1 MSSDLTIRR
10 YQPSDQHVVM
20 DLWSRAA
27 RRAHP
32 FIEGEGAGERARI
45 LRERYLVQADNWVAE
60 RDGTVIGLLGLLP
73 GGREERGGTHGGE
86 SGGDAPVGGP
96 GAGTG
101 ELGVPADEPGAE
113 VGGLFV
119 APEAQGGGVGGQLLE
134 HAAALHGA
142 LTLEV
147 FEANDRARRFYAY
160 LGFTER
166 GRRTDEGTGH
176 PLIGLERTAPLKSVG
191 WLHLREGRLL
201 SVRTRGNDTFY
212 LPGGKYE
219 PGETAREALSREL
232 SEELGLVVPA
242 EDLSEAFV
250 IHDVAHGKNGRRL
263 HMTCFAGGPQD
274 IVPVPGREIAEYAWF
289 DRREARERCAPAHA
303 QVVDRLIAQGRMRG

>member
-1 MSSDLTIRR
+1 MSSEMIIRR
-10 YQPSDQHVVM
+10 YHPSDQDVVT

-27 RRAHP
+27 RQAHP
-32 FIEGEGAGERARI
+32 FLDGEGTGERARL
-45 LRERYLVQADNWVAE
+45 LREVYLVEGENWVAE
-60 RDGTVIGLLGLLP
+60 RAGRVIGLLGL
-73 GGREERGGTHGGE
+73 R
-86 SGGDAPVGGP
+86 AGGP
-96 GAGTG
+96 GDGN
-101 ELGVPADEPGAE
+101 GAE
-113 VGGLFV
+113 IGGLFV
-119 APEAQGGGVGGQLLE
+119 APEAQGGGAGRELLE

-147 FEANDRARRFYAY
+147 FEDNDRARGFSAH
-160 LGFTER
+160 LGFTEQ
-166 GRRTDEGTGH
+166 GRPTDEETGR
-176 PLIGLERTAPLKSVG
+176 PLIALERAAPLKSVS

-232 SEELGLVVPA
+232 GEELGLVVPA
-242 EDLSEAFV
+242 EELQEAFV

-263 HMTCFAGGPQD
+263 HMTCFTGGPQD
-274 IVPVPGREIAEYAWF
+274 IAPAPGREIAEYAWF

-303 QVVDRLIAQGRMRG
+303 QVVRRLVAQGRMPG

>member
-1 MSSDLTIRR
+1 MSNDMIIRR
-10 YQPSDQHVVM
+10 YRASDQDVVT

-27 RRAHP
+27 RQAHP
-32 FIEGEGAGERARI
+32 FIEGEGAGERARV
-45 LRERYLVQADNWVAE
+45 LREVYLVQAENWVAE
-60 RDGTVIGLLGLLP
+60 RDGIVIGLLGLL
-73 GGREERGGTHGGE
+73 GAKDGSGR
-86 SGGDAPVGGP
+86 ANGP
-96 GAGTG
+96 DGAEVDGA
-101 ELGVPADEPGAE
+101 EVDGAE

-119 APEAQGGGVGGQLLE
+119 APEAQGDGVGRELLE

-147 FEANDRARRFYAY
+147 FEGNARARRFYAH

-166 GRRTDEGTGH
+166 GRRVDEETGH
-176 PLIGLERTAPLKSVG
+176 PLIALERAAPLKSVS

-242 EDLSEAFV
+242 DELVEAFV

-263 HMTCFAGGPQD
+263 QMTCFTGGPQD
-274 IVPVPGREIAEYAWF
+274 IEPAPGREIAEYAWF
-289 DRREARERCAPAHA
+289 DRREARERCAPAHS
-303 QVVDRLIAQGRMRG
+303 QVVDRLVARGRMSG

>member
-1 MSSDLTIRR
+1 MTNDMIIRR
-10 YQPSDQHVVM
+10 YQASDQDVVT

-27 RRAHP
+27 RQAHP
-32 FIEGEGAGERARI
+32 FIAGEGAGERARV
-45 LRERYLVQADNWVAE
+45 LREVYLVQAENWVAE
-60 RDGTVIGLLGLLP
+60 RAGTVIGLLGLLP
-73 GGREERGGTHGGE
+73 GGSGERT
-86 SGGDAPVGGP
+86 
-96 GAGTG
+96 
-101 ELGVPADEPGAE
+101 ADGSGAE

-119 APEAQGGGVGGQLLE
+119 APEAQGGGTGRQLIE
-134 HAAALHGA
+134 HAAARHGA
-142 LTLEV
+142 LALEV
-147 FEANDRARRFYAY
+147 FEGNARARRFYAH

-166 GRRTDEGTGH
+166 GRRVDEETGH
-176 PLIGLERTAPLKSVG
+176 PLIALERVAPLRSVG

-242 EDLSEAFV
+242 EELSEAFV

-263 HMTCFAGGPQD
+263 HMTCFTGGPQD
-274 IVPVPGREIAEYAWF
+274 IAPVPGREIAEYAWF
-289 DRREARERCAPAHA
+289 DRREARERCAPAHS
-303 QVVDRLIAQGRMRG
+303 QVVDRLVAQGRMPG

>member
-1 MSSDLTIRR
+1 MIIRR
-10 YQPSDQHVVM
+10 YHPSDQDVVT

-27 RRAHP
+27 RQAHP
-32 FIEGEGAGERARI
+32 FLDGEGTGERARL
-45 LRERYLVQADNWVAE
+45 LREVYLVEGENWVAE
-60 RDGTVIGLLGLLP
+60 RAGRVIGLLGLP
-73 GGREERGGTHGGE
+73 
-86 SGGDAPVGGP
+86 AGGP
-96 GAGTG
+96 GDGN
-101 ELGVPADEPGAE
+101 GAE
-113 VGGLFV
+113 IGGLFV
-119 APEAQGGGVGGQLLE
+119 APEAQGGGVGRELLE

-147 FEANDRARRFYAY
+147 FEDNDRARGFSAH
-160 LGFTER
+160 LGFEEQ
-166 GRRTDEGTGH
+166 GRRTDEETGR
-176 PLIGLERTAPLKSVG
+176 PLIALERAAPLRSVS

-232 SEELGLVVPA
+232 GEELGLVVPA
-242 EDLSEAFV
+242 EELEEAFV

-263 HMTCFAGGPQD
+263 HMTCFTGGPQD
-274 IVPVPGREIAEYAWF
+274 IAPAPGREIAEYAWF

-303 QVVDRLIAQGRMRG
+303 QVVRRLVAQGRMPG

>member
-10 YQPSDQHVVM
+10 YQPSDQHVVT

-32 FIEGEGAGERARI
+32 FLEGEGEGERARI
-45 LRERYLVQADNWVAE
+45 LRETYLVQADNWVAE

-73 GGREERGGTHGGE
+73 GERGDG
-86 SGGDAPVGGP
+86 PVGGP
-96 GAGTG
+96 SAVVDKPSAVVDKPGAA
-101 ELGVPADEPGAE
+101 ADEPGVE

-134 HAAALHGA
+134 YAAALHGA

-147 FEANDRARRFYAY
+147 FEANARARRFYAH

-176 PLIGLERTAPLKSVG
+176 PLIKLERAAPLKSVG

-242 EDLSEAFV
+242 EELSEAFV

-263 HMTCFAGGPQD
+263 HMTCFTGGPQD
-274 IVPVPGREIAEYAWF
+274 IAPVPGREIAEYAWF
-289 DRREARERCAPAHA
+289 DRREAGERCAPAHT
-303 QVVDRLIAQGRMRG
+303 QVVDRLIAQGRMRA

>member
-1 MSSDLTIRR
+1 MSSEMIIRR
-10 YQPSDQHVVM
+10 YRPSDQDVVT

-27 RRAHP
+27 RQAHP
-32 FIEGEGAGERARI
+32 FLDGEGAGERARL
-45 LRERYLVQADNWVAE
+45 LREVDLVRAENWVAE
-60 RDGTVIGLLGLLP
+60 RKGSVIGLLGLRVDGP
-73 GGREERGGTHGGE
+73 GDGDGPE
-86 SGGDAPVGGP
+86 GGDG
-96 GAGTG
+96 
-101 ELGVPADEPGAE
+101 PGAE

-119 APEAQGGGVGGQLLE
+119 APEAQGGGAGRELLE

-147 FEANDRARRFYAY
+147 FEGNGRGRRFCAY

-166 GRRTDEGTGH
+166 GRRTDEETGH
-176 PLIGLERTAPLKSVG
+176 PLITLERAAPLKSVG

-232 SEELGLVVPA
+232 GEELGLVVPA
-242 EDLSEAFV
+242 EELSEACV

-263 HMTCFAGGPQD
+263 QMTCFTGGPQD
-274 IVPVPGREIAEYAWF
+274 IAPVPGREIAEYAWF
-289 DRREARERCAPAHA
+289 DRQEARERCAPAHA
-303 QVVDRLIAQGRMRG
+303 QVVDRLVAQGRMRG

>member
-1 MSSDLTIRR
+1 MIIRPYR
-10 YQPSDQHVVM
+10 ASDQDVVI
-20 DLWSRAA
+20 DLWSRAV

-32 FIEGEGAGERARI
+32 FIEGEGEGERARI
-45 LRERYLVQADNWVAE
+45 LREVYLVQADNWVAE

-73 GGREERGGTHGGE
+73 GEHGE
-86 SGGDAPVGGP
+86 HSGDGP
-96 GAGTG
+96 
-101 ELGVPADEPGAE
+101 DEGPGAE

-119 APEAQGGGVGGQLLE
+119 APEAQGGGIGRQLLE

-147 FEANDRARRFYAY
+147 FEANDRARCFYAH

-166 GRRTDEGTGH
+166 VRRIDERTGH
-176 PLIGLERTAPLKSVG
+176 PLIALERVAPLRSVG

-232 SEELGLVVPA
+232 SEELGLAVPA
-242 EDLSEAFV
+242 EELSEAFV
-250 IHDVAHGKNGRRL
+250 IHAVAHGKNGRRL
-263 HMTCFAGGPQD
+263 HMTCFTGGPQD
-274 IVPVPGREIAEYAWF
+274 IAPIPGREIAEYAWF
-289 DRREARERCAPAHA
+289 DGREARERCAPAHA
-303 QVVDRLIAQGRMRG
+303 QVVARLVAQGRMPA